1 VPVEALDEGCI
12 PVHTQGKVI
21 SPRFVDPVKEEVKK
35 MGFQTFALMDQFE
48 ELKRGFLIMDG
59 VLAMVGMI
67 AIVVATS
74 FPNAVK
80 RKILKLNLFC
90 FLYKVNSF

>member
-1 VPVEALDEGCI
+1 LFPVPVEALDEGCI

-21 SPRFVDPVKEEVKK
+21 SPR
-35 MGFQTFALMDQFE
+35 FE